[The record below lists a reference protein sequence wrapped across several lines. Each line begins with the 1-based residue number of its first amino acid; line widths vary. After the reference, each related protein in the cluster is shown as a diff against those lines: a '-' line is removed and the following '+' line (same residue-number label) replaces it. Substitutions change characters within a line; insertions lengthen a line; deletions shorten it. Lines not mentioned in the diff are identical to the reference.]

1 MTARMPDE
9 LACRQMVQLVT
20 DYLEG
25 ALSLDDRTRFEQHL
39 VFCKGCAAYV
49 RQMREMLR
57 IAGRIEPSALPH
69 DVQRDLL
76 EAFRAWKGSKP

>member
-20 DYLEG
+20 EYLEG
-25 ALSLDDRTRFEQHL
+25 ALSIADRTRFEQHL

-49 RQMREMLR
+49 RQMREVLR
-57 IAGRIEPSALPH
+57 TAGHIEASAMPAE
-69 DVQRDLL
+69 VQRELL
-76 EAFRAWKGSKP
+76 EVFRAWKG

>member
-9 LACRQMVQLVT
+9 LACREMVQLVT

-57 IAGRIEPSALPH
+57 IAGSIEPSALPY
-69 DVQRDLL
+69 DIQRERVD
-76 EAFRAWKGSKP
+76 AFCAWKGSKP